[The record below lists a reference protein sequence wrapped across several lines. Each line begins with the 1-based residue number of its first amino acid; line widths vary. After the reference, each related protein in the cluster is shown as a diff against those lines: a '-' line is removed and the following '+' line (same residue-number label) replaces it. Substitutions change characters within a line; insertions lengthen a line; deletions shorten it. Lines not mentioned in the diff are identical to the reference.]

1 MISLIEKSFPLV
13 HKKCER
19 KVINK
24 HSLIFKWSKKKTV
37 TKKNEAKVATKNN
50 EGEEEEGQLPYCVYA
65 HMDVVPVNENDWTV
79 PPFNFFSLTPLSTHS
94 LYEHMIQSINQSI
107 NQ

>member
-1 MISLIEKSFPLV
+1 MIFFFVKMISLIEKSFPLV

-37 TKKNEAKVATKNN
+37 TKKKNETKVTTKNN
-50 EGEEEEGQLPYCVYA
+50 EGEGEEEEGQLPYCVYA
-65 HMDVVPVNENDWTV
+65 HMDMVPVNEIDWTV
-79 PPFNFFSLTPLSTHS
+79 PPFKGVIKDG
-94 LYEHMIQSINQSI
+94 YIW
-107 NQ
+107 